1 MATSLN
7 QPQAISQP
15 FAQNGDKNVIPVK
28 NDGTTGAAS
37 ESLGFPPVTS
47 VPVAQGGIPPAR
59 KDFNGIFNVLSN
71 QYFYLQNGGSFTFN
85 QDVSDAIGGYPVDAI
100 LRYTDNDVSYQVR
113 SLIPNNTYNFVTTP
127 SYIDGVHWAKA
138 FSEDLSDYVHKTGS
152 NTISANNTFSGTNT
166 FSGSTSLST
175 NTTGVTQATNDAS
188 TKIATTQFV
197 QNVAVTKAN
206 KDMDN
211 LTSTGKNIANWST
224 NVTNCITEIPQDIK
238 LELNNGTL
246 TLKAGSKVYVPNG
259 FESDGT
265 TPKFDE
271 IVIASDLYATYSDSS
286 DIKCFLF
293 YVNGTLN
300 LGNIVVSLS
309 GTTPPTTGFFYNTS
323 TNKISFYLDENM
335 VWDNGSFPLCIASC
349 SNSSVTS
356 IDQIFNGFGYI
367 GSTVFALPGVKG
379 LIPNGRNAD
388 GSLKNTEFSLS
399 QVQTYTIKSAWGT
412 GDEGWWLNGINLGI
426 HRAISATYFQDSKPS
441 TSLRD
446 AYWFSPKENILRQTT
461 DTGVTWTQIQ
471 GSYSFNISFT
481 SGKITSLTPK
491 TAFHAVDY
499 NDFEKAMLKE
509 DWVKVSTPPASP
521 DVNKFYYIPEN

>member
-15 FAQNGDKNVIPVK
+15 FAQNGDKNIIPVT

-37 ESLGFPPVTS
+37 ESLGFPQITS

-85 QDVSDAIGGYPVDAI
+85 QDVSDAIGGYPVNAI

-127 SYIDGVHWAKA
+127 SYIDGVHWEKA
-138 FSEDLSDYVHKTGS
+138 FSEDLSNYVSKTGS

-175 NTTGVTQATNDAS
+175 NTTGVTQAINDAS

-211 LTSTGKNIANWST
+211 LTSTGQNIANWSN

-259 FESDGT
+259 AGVFDAVTISNDENLTGFGSGNTDFFVLYNTTTQNIEGQVVAIAQSGSTQPSTESLWYDTANNYVKYISSGGAVGT
-265 TPKFDE
+265 QK
-271 IVIASDLYATYSDSS
+271 YSFPIFMCSR
-286 DIKCFLF
+286 
-293 YVNGTLN
+293 N
-300 LGNIVVSLS
+300 S
-309 GTTPPTTGFFYNTS
+309 GT
-323 TNKISFYLDENM
+323 I
-335 VWDNGSFPLCIASC
+335 
-349 SNSSVTS
+349 TS
-356 IDQIFNGFGYI
+356 IKQTFNGFGYI

-388 GSLKNTEFSLS
+388 GSLKNIEFTIRSVKLCNNTVTVNNMCLVIPNGANSVFDGYNYIASEEKPTSNYTLWYNPTEN
-399 QVQTYTIKSAWGT
+399 TCRWKAT
-412 GDEGWWLNGINLGI
+412 GDFGNTPCIYIGSLN
-426 HRAISATYFQDSKPS
+426 
-441 TSLRD
+441 RD
-446 AYWFSPKENILRQTT
+446 
-461 DTGVTWTQIQ
+461 
-471 GSYSFNISFT
+471 
-481 SGKITSLTPK
+481 SGKVTSLTPK

-509 DWVKVSTPPASP
+509 DWVKVSTVPASP
-521 DVNKFYYIPEN
+521 DANKFYYIPEN